1 MDMTCPIYTNLRI
14 LSRVNNRPIRLMTWQ
29 NRLRQGLKV
38 PVSRVAGLKTPP
50 KPAQKDGLSGT
61 FSPAKGKAGVF
72 NP

>member
-1 MDMTCPIYTNLRI
+1 MWAKVCVFTHLIT
-14 LSRVNNRPIRLMTWQ
+14 RPK
-29 NRLRQGLKV
+29 RLRQGLKV

-50 KPAQKDGLSGT
+50 KHAPKDGLSGT